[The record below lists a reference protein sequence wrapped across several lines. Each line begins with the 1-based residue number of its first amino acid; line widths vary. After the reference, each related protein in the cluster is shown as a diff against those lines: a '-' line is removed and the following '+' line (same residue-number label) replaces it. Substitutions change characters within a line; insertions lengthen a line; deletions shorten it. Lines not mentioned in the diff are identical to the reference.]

1 VLFIGTPFGRSI
13 DGGGD
18 LLLGLFNDL
27 YEDRTLDHPWLI
39 AKILSQMF
47 PEEYNPTSSQERMVL
62 TKYVAKMFPE
72 QLESLQNWK
81 ELSIP
86 SVLIHLLPE
95 KFAQVDYKHL
105 DKYLTD
111 DTIDYTETGNLR
123 LLMLRFLTAAQENI
137 PEIAQKYLTTEVEEK
152 LRTVVKNSVFITQM
166 KNVIPDSS
174 HLDNEWLFDRLM
186 YKIKN
191 FKKSEEENE
200 ESAPTE
206 PTTQGTTQPELRP
219 TTISVSPAPKC
230 QWGPILCSINRV
242 SFQRN
247 ADKRGD
253 VASGKEK
260 EIVSRKPKNVPQ
272 WLRSTR
278 RKNQTE
284 KALSVKEP
292 RRGPNMLFRRFL
304 FDPVRA

>member
-18 LLLGLFNDL
+18 LLLALFNDL

-47 PEEYNPTSSQERMVL
+47 PEEFNPSSSEERMVL

-86 SVLIHLLPE
+86 SVLIHLIPE

-111 DTIDYTETGNLR
+111 DTVDYTETGNLR
-123 LLMLRFLTAAQENI
+123 LLMLRLLTAAKDNL
-137 PEIAQKYLTTEVEEK
+137 PEFAQKYITPEVEEK
-152 LRTVVKNSVFITQM
+152 LRVIVKNSDLISKL

-186 YKIKN
+186 FKIKN
-191 FKKSEEENE
+191 FKKSDEEIEG
-200 ESAPTE
+200 SAPTE
-206 PTTQGTTQPELRP
+206 PTTQGTTQPETRP
-219 TTISVSPAPKC
+219 TTTSVSPPPKC

-247 ADKRGD
+247 VDKRGD
-253 VASGKEK
+253 VDAGKIK
-260 EIVSRKPKNVPQ
+260 EIVSRKPNNVPQ
-272 WLRSTR
+272 WLRAAR
-278 RKNQTE
+278 RKNATE
-284 KALSVKEP
+284 KALSIKEP
-292 RRGPNMLFRRFL
+292 RRVPNMLFRRFL